1 MPTLNDRFTTLT
13 PTPQRNTISHG
24 KTKRKRIHSSP
35 SFDEYGDV
43 SYDDDDDDDPID
55 DYGHRGRGEHRD
67 QVYKRRDRDYEHRGR
82 DNQHHNRHH
91 DNRIRHHRGRDH
103 RDREHR
109 GRDHRGRDYNNH
121 TDDHDDHSG
130 DYDAESHAYDNVTED
145 NHGVDD
151 FRDISPPRRSRNS
164 TFSRNQYGR
173 LPKAHKTFKVVP
185 RRKPKQLAPSTQS
198 THRLTVKKRG
208 GPTVVRRNQDTQ
220 RTKPVVKRRAN
231 TVVKKRNKPVVTLP
245 GDDAYQGGR
254 GRKKGKGKKKGG
266 GRQNKTYLD
275 KKSRLIIK
283 DDLDKELDDYY
294 GVDSSEQRKN
304 SNMDL
309 ASAGQPIVR

>member
-1 MPTLNDRFTTLT
+1 MPTLNDRFTTLSH
-13 PTPQRNTISHG
+13 TPQRNTISHG

-35 SFDEYGDV
+35 SFDDYGDV
-43 SYDDDDDDDPID
+43 SYDDDDDPID
-55 DYGHRGRGEHRD
+55 DYGHRGRDYEHRD
-67 QVYKRRDRDYEHRGR
+67 HVYKRRDRDYEHRGR
-82 DNQHHNRHH
+82 DNQRHNRYH
-91 DNRIRHHRGRDH
+91 DDRDRRHRSRDYH
-103 RDREHR
+103 GREHR
-109 GRDHRGRDYNNH
+109 GRDHRDRDYNNH
-121 TDDHDDHSG
+121 TDDHDDHSD
-130 DYDAESHAYDNVTED
+130 DYDVESDTYDNVSED
-145 NHGVDD
+145 NHDVDD
-151 FRDISPPRRSRNS
+151 FRDYSPPRHSRNP

-185 RRKPKQLAPSTQS
+185 RRKPNQLAPSAQS

-220 RTKPVVKRRAN
+220 RTKSVVKRRAN

-254 GRKKGKGKKKGG
+254 GRRKGKGKKKG
-266 GRQNKTYLD
+266 RNQTYLD
-275 KKSRLIIK
+275 KKSRLIMK

-294 GVDSSEQRKN
+294 GADSSEQRKN
-304 SNMDL
+304 SNLDL